1 MSCFFY
7 IKVIYKTYF
16 CVLTARMARD
26 MSDKEILKME
36 LDQLKKE
43 VSTPRTPVGA
53 NCAET
58 IAWVEER
65 APNDP
70 LIKGV
75 PDDKNP
81 YKGDKG
87 GCIVT

>member
-1 MSCFFY
+1 MNFALPWPDP
-7 IKVIYKTYF
+7 
-16 CVLTARMARD
+16 VL
-26 MSDKEILKME
+26 SDR
-36 LDQLKKE
+36 Q
-43 VSTPRTPVGA
+43 VAA
-53 NCAET
+53 NCADT
-58 IAWVEER
+58 ISFVEGL

-87 GCIVT
+87 GCIIT

>member
-1 MSCFFY
+1 
-7 IKVIYKTYF
+7 
-16 CVLTARMARD
+16 MARD

-43 VSTPRTPVGA
+43 VSTPRTPVSA
-53 NCAET
+53 NCTET
-58 IAWVEER
+58 IAFVEGLS
-65 APNDP
+65 PNDQ

-75 PDDKNP
+75 SDDKNP

-87 GCIVT
+87 GCILT

>member
-1 MSCFFY
+1 
-7 IKVIYKTYF
+7 
-16 CVLTARMARD
+16 MARD

-43 VSTPRTPVGA
+43 VSTPRTPVSV

-58 IAWVEER
+58 IAYVEGLF
-65 APNDP
+65 PNDP

-87 GCIVT
+87 GCTVT

>member
-1 MSCFFY
+1 MCLHLS
-7 IKVIYKTYF
+7 
-16 CVLTARMARD
+16 
-26 MSDKEILKME
+26 SQQ
-36 LDQLKKE
+36 QLL
-43 VSTPRTPVGA
+43 A

-58 IAWVEER
+58 VTFVEELL
-65 APNDP
+65 PNDP

-87 GCIVT
+87 GCKIT

>member
-1 MSCFFY
+1 MSLRHMTTN
-7 IKVIYKTYF
+7 I
-16 CVLTARMARD
+16 VLRHPLPSER
-26 MSDKEILKME
+26 
-36 LDQLKKE
+36 Q
-43 VSTPRTPVGA
+43 VGA

-58 IAWVEER
+58 VSFVEELS
-65 APNDP
+65 PNDP

-87 GCIVT
+87 GCLIT

>member
-1 MSCFFY
+1 
-7 IKVIYKTYF
+7 
-16 CVLTARMARD
+16 MARD

-43 VSTPRTPVGA
+43 VSTTRTPLAA

-58 IAWVEER
+58 VSFVEER
-65 APNDP
+65 FANDP

-75 PDDKNP
+75 SDDKNP

-87 GCIVT
+87 GCTVT

>member
-1 MSCFFY
+1 
-7 IKVIYKTYF
+7 
-16 CVLTARMARD
+16 

-36 LDQLKKE
+36 ICFHLSSQQQ
-43 VSTPRTPVGA
+43 VAA

-58 IAWVEER
+58 VSFVE
-65 APNDP
+65 ALVPNDP

-75 PDDKNP
+75 ADDKNP

>member
-1 MSCFFY
+1 
-7 IKVIYKTYF
+7 
-16 CVLTARMARD
+16 MARD

-36 LDQLKKE
+36 LDQLKLE
-43 VSTPRTPVGA
+43 VSTPRTPMGA

-58 IAWVEER
+58 IAFVEER
-65 APNDP
+65 AADDP

-75 PDDKNP
+75 SDEKNP

-87 GCIVT
+87 GCIIT

>member
-1 MSCFFY
+1 MKILQLTIVFY
-7 IKVIYKTYF
+7 LSSEQQV
-16 CVLTARMARD
+16 A
-26 MSDKEILKME
+26 
-36 LDQLKKE
+36 
-43 VSTPRTPVGA
+43 A
-53 NCAET
+53 NCADT
-58 IAWVEER
+58 ISFVEGL

-87 GCIVT
+87 GCIIT